1 MRNKQY
7 GVCLFTQWN
16 LKTKQLEEKCSMGE
30 NKKSVFQ
37 VADSVEMACKSKRN
51 YKTEQS
57 CNECITCVLKIK
69 MVPR

>member
-1 MRNKQY
+1 M
-7 GVCLFTQWN
+7 FISAME
-16 LKTKQLEEKCSMGE
+16 LKTRRLEENCSMGE

-37 VADSVEMACKSKRN
+37 VADSVGMACKSKRN